1 MPIPALTIPIFQVLL
16 RLISGPE
23 KQPGPLLNREVN
35 VGHSVVA
42 FIIVIGV
49 LVFIHE
55 LGHFLAA
62 RYFKVGVDVFSL
74 GFGPK
79 IFKRVKGRTEYCVSA
94 IPLGG
99 YVKMVGEEPGKS
111 LPPEEQSISFSHK
124 PLYQKSLIVAAGP
137 VFNFFL
143 AIFIFYVLYQFSG
156 LYLPKPV
163 IGEVLDGS
171 PAQEA
176 GLLAGDVITVVEGQK
191 IRSFEDV
198 SRIIS
203 SSSGQALDIGVS
215 RDGRNLRFSLVPEKQ
230 ETTNVFGETVD
241 RQVIGIRGTGEVF
254 HQPLNPFQALGRSFA
269 DTFGLV
275 KLTIVSVGKMISGS
289 MSADN
294 LGGPIMIAQMAGEQA
309 RAGIVNFVWF
319 IALLSV
325 NLGIINLFPI
335 PVLDG
340 GHLVFFGI
348 EAVTGKQVSEKLR
361 EKMVQFG
368 AALLVA
374 LMVFVFYNDIIRIFN
389 GG

>member
-1 MPIPALTIPIFQVLL
+1 M
-16 RLISGPE
+16 
-23 KQPGPLLNREVN
+23 
-35 VGHSVVA
+35 GHSVVA

-62 RYFKVGVDVFSL
+62 RFFKVGVDVFSL

-79 IFKRVKGRTEYCVSA
+79 IFKKVKGRTEYCVSA

-111 LPPEEQSISFSHK
+111 LLPEEQDIAFSNK

-137 VFNFFL
+137 AFNFFL

-163 IGEVLDGS
+163 IGEVLDDS
-171 PAQEA
+171 PAQQA
-176 GLLAGDVITVVEGQK
+176 GLLPGDVITVVDGQK

-203 SSSGQALDIGVS
+203 SSNGQSLDMGVS
-215 RDGRNLRFSLVPEKQ
+215 RDGQNLRFSLVPEKQ
-230 ETTNVFGETVD
+230 ETANVFGEPVD
-241 RQVIGIRGTGEVF
+241 RHVIGIRGTGEVF
-254 HQPLNPFQALGRSFA
+254 HESLNPFQALGRSFA
-269 DTFGLV
+269 DTYGLV

-289 MSADN
+289 ISADN

-309 RAGIVNFVWF
+309 KAGAVNFVWF

-348 EAVTGKQVSEKLR
+348 EAVTGKQVSDRLR
-361 EKMVQFG
+361 EKMTQFG
-368 AALLVA
+368 AALLVV
-374 LMVFVFYNDIIRIFN
+374 LMVFVFYNDILRILN